1 MVSCCLLGCFL
12 CICKRVTSTD
22 GLLFL
27 LLSHCFDDVADF
39 RPRVYITI

>member
-1 MVSCCLLGCFL
+1 MMSCCLLGCYL

-22 GLLFL
+22 ELFSL

-39 RPRVYITI
+39 RPRV